1 MNQIRSSALHPC
13 DHCRLPFPATQ
24 SLREVVDDQE
34 RLFCCHGCRGA
45 FLIITGAGLD
55 RFYRQRSWQAAGVP
69 EGAFEARHDDDYL
82 QRFVHRDADGFAE
95 LTCIIEGIHCASCV
109 WLIEKIVSRLPGV
122 TAARVHF
129 GTHRA
134 RVRFDPTHT
143 TAAELFAAISRIGYR
158 PRAFTADQTRLA
170 AEREN
175 RSLLIRFGTAF
186 FLSMQLMGFSL
197 ALYAGYF
204 QGMEA
209 RFKDFMHVF
218 SALVTTPVVF
228 YGGYPFLQ
236 GAWRS
241 LRNGAPGMDLLVST
255 GILAAYGISLYATLA
270 GGEVYFD
277 TAAMLVTLLL
287 AGRLL
292 ENAARRRAA
301 AGVDRL
307 LQLAPDQAR
316 RLEGGHFVSVAT
328 ALLRPG
334 DLLSVHPG
342 ERFPVD
348 GRLSEGET
356 EIDEAVV
363 TGEAMPVLRRSGEPI
378 TAGTLNLRAAVT
390 ITATAGAADSFIA
403 RIARL
408 VEEAQSRQ
416 APVQALADRIAGRFV
431 PAVAVIAAG
440 TWLFWTL
447 QPPQGTSP
455 LLAAIA
461 VLVIACPCALGLAT
475 PMAMMVGCGAAANRG
490 ILFRGGDVLEK
501 LARVKVIALDKTGTL
516 TLGRPQVVAVHPTS
530 GTEDELLLL
539 AAQAESGSSHPLARG
554 IADEVQRRA
563 LPQSPLN
570 ATARAWPGRGL
581 ELLVQSGP
589 LLVGNRAF
597 LRERGV
603 QIEAGGSTAT
613 EVHVAL
619 SEHYCGAILLE
630 DLPRPES
637 AAVIAQL
644 HTLGLGTALL
654 SGDRLPV
661 AQRLAAQVQ
670 LQQVHG
676 ELTPQQKADW
686 IERVR
691 HDGTTLVMVGD
702 GINDAPALAAA
713 DVGCT
718 LSGGTDIALE
728 TADLILTRPDLSLL
742 PKALLLARRTMAVV
756 RQNLFWAFAY
766 NLLALPLAAAGQL
779 TPIHAAVAMA
789 LSSLCVLGNS
799 LRLADGKES

>member
-1 MNQIRSSALHPC
+1 MSPAGTSTLHPC
-13 DHCRLPFPATQ
+13 DHCRLPFPAAQ
-24 SLREVVDDQE
+24 SLREVVDGQE
-34 RLFCCHGCRGA
+34 HLFCCHGCRGA
-45 FLIITGAGLD
+45 YLIITGAGLD
-55 RFYRQRSWQAAGVP
+55 RFYRQRSWETEGVP

-82 QRFVHRDADGFAE
+82 ERFLRLDADGTAE
-95 LTCIIEGIHCASCV
+95 LTFIIEGIRCASCV
-109 WLIEKIVSRLPGV
+109 WLVEKIVGQLPGV
-122 TAARVHF
+122 SAVRVHF
-129 GTHRA
+129 GNHRA
-134 RVRFDPTHT
+134 RVRFDPTVST
-143 TAAELFAAISRIGYR
+143 PAELFAAIGRVGYR

-175 RSLLIRFGTAF
+175 RALLIRFGTAF

-204 QGMEA
+204 QGMEP
-209 RFKDFMHVF
+209 RFKDFMHFF

-228 YGGYPFLQ
+228 YGGYPFLH

-241 LRNGAPGMDLLVST
+241 LRNRAAGMDLLVST
-255 GILAAYGISLYATLA
+255 GILAAYGISLHAAFT

-316 RLEGGHFVSVAT
+316 RLEEGQLVSVAT
-328 ALLRPG
+328 AQLRIG

-348 GRLSEGET
+348 GRLLEGET
-356 EIDEAVV
+356 EVDEAVV
-363 TGEAMPVLRRSGEPI
+363 TGEAMPVLRRSGDPV
-378 TAGTLNLRAAVT
+378 TAGTLNLRTAVMV
-390 ITATAGAADSFIA
+390 TATAGAADSFIA

-416 APVQALADRIAGRFV
+416 APVQALADRIAARFV

-447 QPPQGTSP
+447 HPGPATSP

-475 PMAMMVGCGAAANRG
+475 PMAMMVGTGAAASQG
-490 ILFRGGDVLEK
+490 VLFRGGDVLEK
-501 LARVKVIALDKTGTL
+501 LARAEVIAFDKTGTL
-516 TLGRPQVVAVHPTS
+516 TLGRPQVVAIRPAS
-530 GTEDELLLL
+530 GSEQDLLLL

-554 IADEVQRRA
+554 ISEEVLRRG
-563 LPQSPLN
+563 LPLPTPGAS
-570 ATARAWPGRGL
+570 ARAWPGRGL
-581 ELLVQSGP
+581 EVVMPVGS

-597 LRERGV
+597 LQERGL
-603 QIEAGGSTAT
+603 QIPATDSAVT

-619 SEHYCGAILLE
+619 AGRYRGAILLE
-630 DLPRPES
+630 DLPRPEA
-637 AAVIAQL
+637 AAVLAQL
-644 HTLGLGTALL
+644 HALGFGTALL
-654 SGDRLPV
+654 TGDRLAV
-661 AQRLAAQVQ
+661 AQRLARQ
-670 LQQVHG
+670 LQLQHIHAG
-676 ELTPQQKADW
+676 LTPQEKAAW
-686 IERVR
+686 IETAGLEATV
-691 HDGTTLVMVGD
+691 VMVGD
-702 GINDAPALAAA
+702 GINDAPALATAA
-713 DVGCT
+713 VGCT
-718 LSGGTDIALE
+718 LTGGTDIALE
-728 TADLILTRPDLSLL
+728 TSELILTRPSLSLL
-742 PKALLLARRTMAVV
+742 PRALLLARRTMRIV

-766 NLLALPLAAAGQL
+766 NLLALPLAAAGLL
-779 TPIHAAVAMA
+779 TPIHAAAAMA
-789 LSSLCVLGNS
+789 LSSLCVVGNS
-799 LRLADGKES
+799 LRLAHSKEGR